1 MPKAP
6 QVPSYRL
13 HKARRLAVVTLD
25 GKAHYLGPYGSPKS
39 HALYKKL
46 TGEWLQKQ
54 DFPTTPATPH
64 FGRSFTIGELALAY
78 GKFAAGYYVKNG
90 HPTSQIH
97 TENAGMRALVAQGE
111 FEQAADF
118 GPVNLKGVQQRLIG
132 KGYAR
137 GTINEM
143 VAAIKRAFK
152 WATSEELIP
161 ATVFHAL
168 QSVGGLKKGR
178 SSARET
184 APILPVADS
193 TVDQTVKHL
202 SPVVTAMVRL
212 QQRTGMRPGEVCILR
227 PCDVTIQTDG
237 VWVYRPATH
246 KTEHHDRERRIYIGP
261 EGQEILRPF
270 MDREPEAFCFSSRE
284 SMVWHRER
292 HKKDR
297 KTKFYASR
305 QRRQRK
311 SSPLWV
317 PGDRFTTASYHRA
330 IERGC
335 EAAFGFP
342 DELRNAP
349 INHEETD
356 DEKALRLKRAAA
368 WRKANCWNPNQL
380 RHSAATLIRERF
392 GIEGAQV
399 ALGHSD
405 PRITTI
411 YAERNFELAAKIMQ
425 QIG

>member
-13 HKARRLAVVTLD
+13 HKARGVAVVTLD

-39 HALYKKL
+39 IELYKKL

-54 DFPTTPATPH
+54 NAPTTPTPPH
-64 FGRSFTIGELALAY
+64 FGRSFTLGELALAY
-78 GKFAAGYYVKNG
+78 RKFAASYYVKNG
-90 HPTSQIH
+90 VPTSQVH
-97 TENAGMRALVAQGE
+97 TENAGMRALVAEGE
-111 FEQAADF
+111 FDQAADF
-118 GPVNLKGVQQRLIG
+118 GPVKLKGVQQRLIG
-132 KGYAR
+132 QGYAR

-152 WATSEELIP
+152 WATSEELIS
-161 ATVFHAL
+161 ASVYHAL

-184 APILPVADS
+184 ARILPVADS
-193 TVDQTVKHL
+193 TVDQTVLYL
-202 SPVVTAMVRL
+202 SPVVTAMVGL

-237 VWVYRPATH
+237 VWVYRPGSH
-246 KTEHHDRERRIYIGP
+246 KTEHHDCERRIHIGP
-261 EGQEILRPF
+261 EGQEILRPYLA
-270 MDREPEAFCFSSRE
+270 REPDAFCFSSRE
-284 SMVWHRER
+284 SMAWHRER
-292 HKKDR
+292 RNKAR

-305 QRRQRK
+305 QRQQRK
-311 SSPLWV
+311 SNPKRV

-342 DELRNAP
+342 DELRKSP
-349 INHEETD
+349 TDRKETA

-368 WRKANCWNPNQL
+368 WRKENCWNPNQL
-380 RHSAATLIRERF
+380 RHSAATLSR
-392 GIEGAQV
+392 
-399 ALGHSD
+399 
-405 PRITTI
+405 
-411 YAERNFELAAKIMQ
+411 
-425 QIG
+425 